1 MALKTCTTHRITY
14 NDRLD
19 PACPQCTLAGC
30 MDCKQV
36 DAVPGKLGAP
46 AAEVADNA

>member
-1 MALKTCTTHRITY
+1 MTLVTCTTHRITY

-19 PACPQCTLAGC
+19 PACPQCVLTGC

-36 DAVPGKLGAP
+36 PATPGQLGAP
-46 AAEVADNA
+46 RAEEA